1 MPKNEFYI
9 LRSIFFAC
17 TVKDLRQ
24 EMCFQSLTFFVKS
37 LLRVNFELFEF
48 NKDVSGA
55 LICWNFSKI
64 LYGLGDTVGF
74 ALKTGEKRAK
84 NALLEKN
91 SKSFFLI
98 F

>member
-1 MPKNEFYI
+1 
-9 LRSIFFAC
+9 
-17 TVKDLRQ
+17 
-24 EMCFQSLTFFVKS
+24 
-37 LLRVNFELFEF
+37 
-48 NKDVSGA
+48 
-55 LICWNFSKI
+55 